1 MMPEEPVPGI
11 IRISVPTPF
20 PVGPVNCYVLPGPEP
35 VLVDTGPATPEA
47 EQALR
52 RELAALGIEPSA
64 IAWIV
69 LTHHHPDHA
78 GGLGWLGRTT
88 AARVV
93 GHPDNDL
100 WLLGD
105 PDENAR
111 RVAFY
116 AALNRYYGLSD
127 REVALLQRWAV
138 GYDKPVAPRP
148 IGVPVREGAT
158 LTLGGATWRVLETP
172 GHAGTSI
179 SLVRDDGVAIV
190 GDTLLDRISSN
201 ALPEPLPGEHRRS
214 QEQWRPPTMLAYRR
228 SLHRLAALPLT
239 TLLAGHGAP
248 FSDHAALI
256 ARRLAG
262 QEERAQRLLAG
273 LGAGPM
279 TVAALTRVLFPTLP
293 DAQLF
298 LGLSE
303 VVGHLDILEE
313 QGLAQHTGDAP
324 ARYMRVA
331 T

>member
-1 MMPEEPVPGI
+1 MMPEQPVPGI
-11 IRISVPTPF
+11 IRISVSTPF

-35 VLVDTGPATPEA
+35 VLIDTGPATPEA
-47 EQALR
+47 EQAVQR
-52 RELAALGIEPSA
+52 DLAAVGIAPSA

-78 GGLGWLGRTT
+78 GGLGWLGRMT

-111 RVAFY
+111 RAAFY

-127 REVALLQRWAV
+127 REIAPLQRFAT
-138 GYDKPVAPRP
+138 GYDRP
-148 IGVPVREGAT
+148 IAARPIDVPVREGAT
-158 LTLGGATWRVLETP
+158 LAVGAATWRVLETP

-179 SLVRDDGVAIV
+179 SLLREDGVAIV

-201 ALPEPLPGEHRRS
+201 ALPEPPPGEHWRS
-214 QEQWRPPTMLAYRR
+214 QEQWRPRTMLAYRH
-228 SLHRLAALPLT
+228 SLRRLAGLPLT
-239 TLLAGHGAP
+239 TLLAGHGAAV
-248 FSDHAALI
+248 SDHAALI

-273 LGAGPM
+273 LEAGPM
-279 TVAALTRVLFPTLP
+279 TVAALTRMLFPTLP
-293 DAQLF
+293 DTQLF

-303 VVGHLDILEE
+303 VLGHLDILEE

-324 ARYMRVA
+324 ARYTWV
-331 T
+331 

>member
-1 MMPEEPVPGI
+1 
-11 IRISVPTPF
+11 
-20 PVGPVNCYVLPGPEP
+20 
-35 VLVDTGPATPEA
+35 
-47 EQALR
+47 
-52 RELAALGIEPSA
+52 LAALGIEPSA

-78 GGLGWLGRTT
+78 GGLGWLGRMT

-105 PDENAR
+105 LDENVR

-116 AALNRYYGLSD
+116 AALNRYYGLPD
-127 REVALLQRWAV
+127 REIALLQRWAV
-138 GYDKPVAPRP
+138 GYDRPVAPRP
-148 IGVPVREGAT
+148 IDVPVREDAT
-158 LTLGGATWRVLETP
+158 LALGGATWRVLETP

-179 SLVRDDGVAIV
+179 SLIRDDGVAIV

-201 ALPEPLPGEHRRS
+201 ALPEPAPPGEHWQS
-214 QEQWRPPTMLAYRR
+214 QEQWRPRTMLAYRR
-228 SLHRLAALPLT
+228 SLQRLAALPLT

-248 FSDHAALI
+248 FSDHATLI

-273 LGAGPM
+273 LEAGPM
-279 TVAALTRVLFPTLP
+279 TVAGLTRVLFPTLP
-293 DAQLF
+293 DTQLF

-324 ARYMRVA
+324 AWYTRTAR
-331 T
+331 